1 MVRIVDALN
10 QLRPE
15 YMWLPL
21 DIAADL
27 EVLCRNKLF
36 EEFDAVDFYCF
47 LNLRPSMGNYVPLE
61 DNKRRTCYLIR
72 RLSRYIQKNIVVY
85 WQTEIAKKCGLTY
98 GDVSRYGKECGY
110 GKAVGR
116 KQSQSNEEFVRQL
129 DEILGNY
136 DPTNKVWD

>member
-72 RLSRYIQKNIVVY
+72 RLSRYIQIDN
-85 WQTEIAKKCGLTY
+85 
-98 GDVSRYGKECGY
+98 KE
-110 GKAVGR
+110 
-116 KQSQSNEEFVRQL
+116 
-129 DEILGNY
+129 
-136 DPTNKVWD
+136 

>member
-1 MVRIVDALN
+1 MLVSVLTQMATVVLEGYGTHKKTGGAQMVRIVDALN

-72 RLSRYIQKNIVVY
+72 RLSRYI
-85 WQTEIAKKCGLTY
+85 
-98 GDVSRYGKECGY
+98 
-110 GKAVGR
+110 
-116 KQSQSNEEFVRQL
+116 
-129 DEILGNY
+129 
-136 DPTNKVWD
+136 

>member
-1 MVRIVDALN
+1 MVRTVDALN

-72 RLSRYIQKNIVVY
+72 RLSRYIQIDNKEEVLTRQGKVQVKEKNIVVY

-98 GDVSRYGKECGY
+98 GDVSR
-110 GKAVGR
+110 
-116 KQSQSNEEFVRQL
+116 
-129 DEILGNY
+129 
-136 DPTNKVWD
+136 

>member
-1 MVRIVDALN
+1 MSFQYIQIDN
-10 QLRPE
+10 KE
-15 YMWLPL
+15 
-21 DIAADL
+21 
-27 EVLCRNKLF
+27 EVLTRQGKVQVK
-36 EEFDAVDFYCF
+36 E
-47 LNLRPSMGNYVPLE
+47 
-61 DNKRRTCYLIR
+61 
-72 RLSRYIQKNIVVY
+72 KNIVVY

>member
-36 EEFDAVDFYCF
+36 EEFDAVDFIAF
-47 LNLRPSMGNYVPLE
+47 LIYVLLWGIMFHL
-61 DNKRRTCYLIR
+61 KIIR
-72 RLSRYIQKNIVVY
+72 
-85 WQTEIAKKCGLTY
+85 
-98 GDVSRYGKECGY
+98 
-110 GKAVGR
+110 
-116 KQSQSNEEFVRQL
+116 EELV
-129 DEILGNY
+129 I
-136 DPTNKVWD
+136 